1 MFPALAKENA
11 VARCKLQTAHLQ
23 FTDLQMGCGTSSR
36 IFDVDD
42 AIPGQGR
49 KALETFRSLG
59 LTDSDIDKLY
69 QVFKSFDVKSD
80 NGIEISEFLLK
91 LHLGSLIK

>member
-1 MFPALAKENA
+1 
-11 VARCKLQTAHLQ
+11 
-23 FTDLQMGCGTSSR
+23 MGCGSSR
-36 IFDVDD
+36 IFDVDE

-59 LTDSDIDKLY
+59 LRDSDIDKLY
-69 QVFKSFDVKSD
+69 RVFQSFDVKSD

-91 LHLGSLIK
+91 LHLGLRTYSNTIYFDCIHRIESILFLYT